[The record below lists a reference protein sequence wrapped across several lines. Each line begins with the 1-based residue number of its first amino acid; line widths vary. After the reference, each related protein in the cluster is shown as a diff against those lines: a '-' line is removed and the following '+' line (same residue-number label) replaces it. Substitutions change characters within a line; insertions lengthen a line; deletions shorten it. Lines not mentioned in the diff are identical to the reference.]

1 VNETVT
7 GHVTR
12 IVAGLICVGLL
23 AFPAAGAARANPDT
37 GSAPVR
43 HALGLNITAPA
54 SANLGSTTSGG
65 TVTAQLGSVTVDST
79 LGGAWTATVSTT
91 TFATGGHTVAETI
104 AKSRVSY
111 WSGPITA
118 RSGIGTYTPGQATA
132 GQAQT
137 LDVPRTAFRA
147 SGLLTVLSSV
157 TWNPTLVV
165 AVPAAA
171 VAGTYTGT
179 VTHSVA

>member
-1 VNETVT
+1 MNETVT
-7 GHVTR
+7 RHVTR

-23 AFPAAGAARANPDT
+23 AFPGAGAARANPDT
-37 GSAPVR
+37 GSTPVR
-43 HALGLNITAPA
+43 GELGLNITAPTSA
-54 SANLGSTTSGG
+54 SLGSTTPGG

-91 TFATGGHTVAETI
+91 SFATGGHTVAETI

-111 WSGPITA
+111 WSGPFTA
-118 RSGIGTYTPGQATA
+118 KSGIGGTYIPGQATA

-147 SGLLTVLSSV
+147 TSLALLSSV

-165 AVPAAA
+165 AVPSAA